1 MGMTVGILV
10 LFPGLLGYCCL
21 IQNTHHQLGRFHL
34 PELATQL
41 LLENTELPRVPV
53 NRQQR
58 HPGQSQE
65 TWGPGLIL
73 IPRITTLSL

>member
-10 LFPGLLGYCCL
+10 LFSGLLGYYCL
-21 IQNTHHQLGRFHL
+21 IQNTHHQFRRFHL
-34 PELATQL
+34 LALATQL
-41 LLENTELPRVPV
+41 LLENPGLPQVPV
-53 NRQQR
+53 NIQQR

-73 IPRITTLSL
+73 IPRFTTLPL

>member
-1 MGMTVGILV
+1 MGMTVEILA
-10 LFPGLLGYCCL
+10 LFPGLLGYYRL

-34 PELATQL
+34 PELATHF
-41 LLENTELPRVPV
+41 LLENPQLPQIPV
-53 NRQQR
+53 NIQQR

-73 IPRITTLSL
+73 IPRLTTLPL